1 MGVVVRGQVESK
13 KRPKKA
19 MKEGTSKKNF
29 NLKHLSKELICG
41 LGWLYRDRMES
52 GRWRNRL
59 FILVS
64 RKRVNVRA
72 VTRELPIYVMDC
84 CRFVRSAAEFD
95 LVLFAFLSFS
105 ASPALFLQCG
115 AICGNV
121 ISLSIKLVKN
131 LQGTSKFQYK
141 SGEKLCYSG
150 KELRPKNDLHN
161 INNNSVKYY

>member
-1 MGVVVRGQVESK
+1 MLTMIGRCVVRGQVESK

-105 ASPALFLQCG
+105 ASPPLFLQCG
-115 AICGNV
+115 AIFV
-121 ISLSIKLVKN
+121 VMLYLSQLNWLRIYKGLPSSNIRVEKSSVTVAKN
-131 LQGTSKFQYK
+131 
-141 SGEKLCYSG
+141 C
-150 KELRPKNDLHN
+150 D
-161 INNNSVKYY
+161 